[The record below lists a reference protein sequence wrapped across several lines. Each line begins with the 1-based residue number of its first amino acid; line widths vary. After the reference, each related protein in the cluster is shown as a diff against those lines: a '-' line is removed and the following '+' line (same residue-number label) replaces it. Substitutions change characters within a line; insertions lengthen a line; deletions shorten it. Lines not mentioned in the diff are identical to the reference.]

1 MNEVDFM
8 KKQKG
13 LTLIS
18 WLAIIGLL
26 LFNAIIAMNVVP
38 VYINDHS
45 VKTLMESLES
55 DSSLRGA
62 TPKKIKDTIAKRL
75 RVNNVYSISKDDI
88 KLLKSKKGYVVSI
101 DYEPRGKLIGSL
113 DYIVSF
119 SHEAKI
125 PTR

>member
-45 VKTLMESLES
+45 VKTLMENLEN

-62 TPKKIKDTIAKRL
+62 TPRKIKETIAKRL
-75 RVNNVYSISKDDI
+75 RVNNVYSISKDNI

-101 DYEPRGKLIGSL
+101 EYEPRGRLIGSL

-119 SHEAKI
+119 SHEAII

>member
-45 VKTLMESLES
+45 VKSLMENLEN

-62 TPKKIKDTIAKRL
+62 TPKKIKETIAKRL

-101 DYEPRGKLIGSL
+101 DYEPRGRLIGSL

-119 SHEAKI
+119 SHEAII

>member
-1 MNEVDFM
+1 M

-26 LFNAIIAMNVVP
+26 LFNAIIA
-38 VYINDHS
+38 
-45 VKTLMESLES
+45 SLEMNY
-55 DSSLRGA
+55 SLRG
-62 TPKKIKDTIAKRL
+62 TTTKKIKETIAKRL

-119 SHEAKI
+119 SHEAII
-125 PTR
+125 PIR

>member
-1 MNEVDFM
+1 MNEVGFM

-45 VKTLMESLES
+45 VKSLMQNLEN
-55 DSSLRGA
+55 DASLRGA
-62 TPKKIKDTIAKRL
+62 TPKKIKDIIAKRL
-75 RVNNVYSISKDDI
+75 RVNNVYSISKDNI
-88 KLLKSKKGYVVSI
+88 KLLKSKEGYVVSI
-101 DYEPRGKLIGSL
+101 EYEPRGRLIGSL

-119 SHEAKI
+119 SHEAII
-125 PTR
+125 PTK

>member
-1 MNEVDFM
+1 MNEVGFM

-18 WLAIIGLL
+18 WLGILGLL

-45 VKTLMESLES
+45 VKTLMENLEN

-62 TPKKIKDTIAKRL
+62 TPRKIKDTIAKRL

-101 DYEPRGKLIGSL
+101 EYEPRGRLIGSL

-119 SHEAKI
+119 SHEAII

>member
-1 MNEVDFM
+1 MNEVGFM

-45 VKTLMESLES
+45 VKTLMQNLES
-55 DSSLRGA
+55 DTSLRGA

-75 RVNNVYSISKDDI
+75 RINNVYSIKKDNI
-88 KLLKSKKGYVVSI
+88 KLSKSKKGYVVSI
-101 DYEPRGKLIGSL
+101 EYEPRGKLIGSL
-113 DYIVSF
+113 DYIVTF
-119 SHEAKI
+119 SHEAIISTK
-125 PTR
+125 

>member
-62 TPKKIKDTIAKRL
+62 TPRKIKETIAKRL

-101 DYEPRGKLIGSL
+101 DYEPRGRLIGSL

-119 SHEAKI
+119 SHEAII

>member
-1 MNEVDFM
+1 M

-45 VKTLMESLES
+45 VKTLMQNLEN
-55 DSSLRGA
+55 DASLRGA

-75 RVNNVYSISKDDI
+75 RVNNVYSISKDNI
-88 KLLKSKKGYVVSI
+88 KLLKSKRGYVVSI
-101 DYEPRGKLIGSL
+101 EYEPRGRLIGSL

-119 SHEAKI
+119 SHEAII
-125 PTR
+125 PVR